1 MRGYLPLLLT
11 VCLGCPQT
19 VVVIGDDAGPDG
31 GAADQGL
38 TSNDAEA
45 ADATDTDDDAGIGD
59 GETSLDAGPGAC
71 ADPDLCLQLT
81 PEPARV
87 NLRELATVRAQLDN
101 PEGRIVRVEFCEPTP
116 RTTRL
121 PGRPALVLDEI
132 EYELRLDDTT
142 GAFTFQVLTVPPWF
156 MATDFNF
163 EVCVYAD
170 QQTTPSQRVPVLVHV
185 RGNVVFSAQYQ
196 GVFAVGSDGR
206 PAEGKDGA
214 YPSGTLLYDTIGR
227 ATALHMA
234 SDGTLLVLDEDASP
248 PRIARYELT
257 AQDYKVATF
266 AHLAKD
272 LNGAEPLYYDNIA
285 IHSLSEMPNGVVLMA
300 DTHNSGTE
308 NPRVMMWNPDG
319 TFRRQV
325 RGPEIYDLWHA
336 VAARSNDELLVAR
349 TLNIQGAVLRLDP
362 QTADALPGGPLTD
375 DLRKIVWDIL
385 PLKDGRIALAGERL
399 AMFVTSAG
407 GAMTV
412 NNLPS
417 GTSQNWRAV
426 AQFDDTLLFANEHQG
441 ANENIAVV
449 SGTRFVRWLR
459 SASGP
464 VTVPYG
470 LAYLE

>member
-1 MRGYLPLLLT
+1 MRGYLPLLLAF
-11 VCLGCPQT
+11 CLGCPQT
-19 VVVIGDDAGPDG
+19 VVVIGGDAEPDSGLSDAGP
-31 GAADQGL
+31 
-38 TSNDAEA
+38 NRDAEPS
-45 ADATDTDDDAGIGD
+45 DATDYDRDGGTPVDSGETTDAGSG
-59 GETSLDAGPGAC
+59 C
-71 ADPDLCLQLT
+71 AADDICLQLT
-81 PEPARV
+81 PEPARANV
-87 NLRELATVRAQLDN
+87 RELVTVRAQLDN
-101 PEGRIVRVEFCEPTP
+101 PQSRVLRMASCEPTP
-116 RTTRL
+116 RTTRRA
-121 PGRPALVLDEI
+121 GRPTLIFEEI
-132 EYELRLDDTT
+132 DYELILDATT
-142 GAFTFQVLTVPPWF
+142 GAFTFEVLAVPPWF
-156 MATDFNF
+156 IATDFKF
-163 EVCVYAD
+163 EVCVYVD
-170 QQTTPSQRVPVLVHV
+170 QETVPTVRVPVSVHV

-196 GVFAVGSDGR
+196 GVFAVASDGR
-206 PAEGKDGA
+206 PAQGRNTA
-214 YPSGTLLYDTIGR
+214 YPDGTLLDDTIGR

-234 SDGTLLVLDEDASP
+234 SDGTLLVLDEDATP
-248 PRIARYELT
+248 PRIARYALT

-300 DTHNSGTE
+300 DTHSSGTE

-319 TFRRQV
+319 SFRREV

-349 TLNIQGAVLRLDP
+349 TLNIQGEVLRLDP

-385 PLKDGRIALAGERL
+385 PLADGRVALAGERL

-417 GTSQNWRAV
+417 GANQNWRAV
-426 AQFDDTLLFANEHQG
+426 ARFDDTVLFANEHQG
-441 ANENIAVV
+441 ANQNIAVV
-449 SGTRFVRWLR
+449 SGARFERWLR
-459 SASGP
+459 KPSGP
-464 VTVPYG
+464 ITVPYG